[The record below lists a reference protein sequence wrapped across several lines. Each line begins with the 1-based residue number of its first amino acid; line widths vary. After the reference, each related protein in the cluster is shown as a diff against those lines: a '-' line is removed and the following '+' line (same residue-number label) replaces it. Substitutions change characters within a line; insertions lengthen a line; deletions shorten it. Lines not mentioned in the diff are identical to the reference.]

1 MSHTRSSDRRGS
13 VSSALAADRLGVPS
27 VLFFV
32 MSAATPL
39 TVVAGVVTTG
49 FAITGLIG
57 IPFAFVVV
65 ALILAL
71 FSVGYVAMAQYLAN
85 AGAFYAY
92 ISQGLFKPLGVGGAW
107 VALLAYNALQVGLYG
122 AIGAAAAPVLH
133 DWFSVDI
140 AWWVV
145 ALVAWALVAVLGLQQ
160 IDVNGK
166 ILAVLLVTEV
176 TVILLFSV
184 ADLFHP
190 AGGSITF
197 DTLAP
202 GNLFGPGVGAI
213 LALAMLGFVGFES
226 SVVFSEE
233 ARDPRRTV
241 RIATFLSV
249 GLIGVLY
256 AFASWAMSVA
266 TGPHQIVAK
275 SQSDSTELIFNL
287 AQAHLGGAIV
297 EIGRV
302 LFVTSL
308 VAAMISFHNTTA
320 RYMFALGRERVLP
333 AALGRTSRTG
343 SPMIGSLIQTVIG
356 FVVIVLYAVTGADP
370 LIKLFFWCGTSGGL
384 GVLFLI
390 ATTSVSVVVFFL
402 RRPSEENLWRR
413 MIAPA
418 LASVALLVVVYLAL
432 SNFATLLGVTA
443 DDPLRWLIPVIYLV
457 IAVLGI
463 FWGLTLR
470 AKRPEVYAT
479 IGMGAKSAVAAVAVA
494 YDAEEAAL

>member
-1 MSHTRSSDRRGS
+1 
-13 VSSALAADRLGVPS
+13 VSTALAADRLGVPS

-65 ALILAL
+65 ALVLAL
-71 FSVGYVAMAQYLAN
+71 FSVGYVAMATYLAN

-133 DWFSVDI
+133 DWFSLDV

-176 TVILLFSV
+176 AVIVLFSV

-190 AGGSITF
+190 AGGTITF

-202 GNLFGPGVGAI
+202 GNLFGPGIGAI

-249 GLIGVLY
+249 GIIGVLY

-343 SPMIGSLIQTVIG
+343 SPMIGSLIQTAIG

-390 ATTSVSVVVFFL
+390 ATTSISVVVFFF
-402 RRPSEENLWRR
+402 RTRNDENLWRR
-413 MIAPA
+413 LIAPA

-432 SNFATLLGVTA
+432 SNFATLLGVTP
-443 DDPLRWLIPVIYLV
+443 DDPLRWLIPVLYLV
-457 IAVLGI
+457 VAVLGI
-463 FWGLTLR
+463 LWGLTLR
-470 AKRPEVYAT
+470 SRRPEVYAT
-479 IGMGAKSAVAAVAVA
+479 IGLGAKSAVAAVAVA